1 MGNTIRRLQKRNSPY
16 KTKFLKKGMIQLY
29 FLALVPL
36 IFVIIFNYLPMGG
49 LLMAFKDYSIRK
61 GVLRSPWAEIF
72 QTTVQYSDFSSNPE
86 KYDCAEP
93 GIINY
98 WISGSYYLSSC
109 IQ

>member
-61 GVLRSPWAEIF
+61 GC
-72 QTTVQYSDFSSNPE
+72 
-86 KYDCAEP
+86 CAVR
-93 GIINY
+93 GQ
-98 WISGSYYLSSC
+98 G
-109 IQ
+109 